1 MAGDPWFTGR
11 RSRKISWGDLMR
23 VLTAVIA
30 IAAGVLVLGGY
41 FFPPLAN
48 IQTLLLNWAILF
60 AGMAALVGIFN
71 LISVHTD
78 KVRRQEKG
86 SIYSAVL
93 VIALVVTFTAGLV
106 LRPDNAAMQ
115 ILMNGII
122 IPVEAALM
130 GLLTVSL
137 IYAAIRLLRRRADL
151 MSVVFLVTALLLILA
166 SATLPFGN
174 IPVLGNLVRPWIT
187 QILALGGARG
197 ILIGVALGTLTTGL
211 RVLFGADRPYGG
223 N

>member
-1 MAGDPWFTGR
+1 
-11 RSRKISWGDLMR
+11 MR
-23 VLTAVIA
+23 VFTAVIA

-48 IQTLLLNWAILF
+48 IQTLLLNWAILLT
-60 AGMAALVGIFN
+60 GMAALVGIFN
-71 LISVHTD
+71 LVSVHTD

-93 VIALVVTFTAGLV
+93 VIALIVTFTAGII
-106 LRPDNAAMQ
+106 LRPDNSAMQ

-122 IPVEAALM
+122 IPVEASLM
-130 GLLTVSL
+130 GLLTISL
-137 IYAAIRLLRRRADL
+137 IYAAIRLLRRRANM
-151 MSVVFLVTALLLILA
+151 MSVVFLVTAVLLILG

-174 IPVLGNLVRPWIT
+174 IPLLGNLVRPWIT

>member
-1 MAGDPWFTGR
+1 MAGDSSFTGR
-11 RSRKISWGDLMR
+11 CSREILWDDLMR
-23 VLTAVIA
+23 IFTAVIA

-48 IQTLLLNWAILF
+48 IQTILLNWAILLT
-60 AGMAALVGIFN
+60 GMAALVGIFN
-71 LISVHTD
+71 LISVHTG

-86 SIYSAVL
+86 SIYSAIL
-93 VIALVVTFTAGLV
+93 VIALVVTFIAGV
-106 LRPDNAAMQ
+106 TLRPDHAAMQ

-122 IPVEAALM
+122 VPVEASLM
-130 GLLTVSL
+130 GLLTISL
-137 IYAAIRLLRRRADL
+137 IYAAIRLLRRRANL
-151 MSVVFLVTALLLILA
+151 MSVVFLVTAVLLILG

-174 IPVLGNLVRPWIT
+174 IPLLGNLVRPWIT

-211 RVLFGADRPYGG
+211 RILFGADRPYGG

>member
-1 MAGDPWFTGR
+1 MYSA
-11 RSRKISWGDLMR
+11 
-23 VLTAVIA
+23 
-30 IAAGVLVLGGY
+30 
-41 FFPPLAN
+41 
-48 IQTLLLNWAILF
+48 LLL
-60 AGMAALVGIFN
+60 
-71 LISVHTD
+71 
-78 KVRRQEKG
+78 
-86 SIYSAVL
+86 
-93 VIALVVTFTAGLV
+93 IALVVTFLFAMI
-106 LRPDNAAMQ
+106 LRPGHAAMKI
-115 ILMNGII
+115 ILSGII

-137 IYAAIRLLRRRADL
+137 LYAAMRLLRRRADL
-151 MSVVFLVTALLLILA
+151 MSLVFLITAVLLILG

-174 IPVLGNLVRPWIT
+174 MPVLGSFLRPWIA